1 MALESTLNTFV
12 YILNFAFIIFVGWI
26 VHIFLQMVLAS
37 WGHKRA
43 KEKWIVLINT
53 PFMQLIGIRW
63 VSAIALVGSSVHLL
77 LLIYMLLASLVLGR
91 PIVLD
96 N

>member
-1 MALESTLNTFV
+1 VNIFA
-12 YILNFAFIIFVGWI
+12 YILNFAFILFVGWI
-26 VHIFLQMVLAS
+26 VHVFLQIVLAS
-37 WGHKRA
+37 WGHKKA
-43 KEKWIVLINT
+43 KEKWIMLIKT

-63 VSAIALVGSSVHLL
+63 ISAIALVGSSVHLL
-77 LLIYMLLASLVLGR
+77 LLVYILLASLVLGR